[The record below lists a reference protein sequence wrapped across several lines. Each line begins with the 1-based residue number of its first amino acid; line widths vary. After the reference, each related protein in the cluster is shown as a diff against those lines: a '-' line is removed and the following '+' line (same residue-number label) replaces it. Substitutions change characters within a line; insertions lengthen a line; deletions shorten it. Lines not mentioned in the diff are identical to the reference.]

1 MSSATRRVAA
11 AIALT
16 SATLVAASCGG
27 GGSANSS
34 GQKGASRARLLPQ
47 QIVRAPK
54 YVLSA
59 AEPQS
64 NGIIWT
70 LAGKKSSGLYEIDPT
85 SDRVMG
91 SFSVSA
97 AAHSV
102 AESSPGILG
111 LALGSKTSGAL
122 ELFDGRTSKAITTVP
137 LPAPARYVTLG
148 SDGTTFYVLSGWA
161 HSASVTL
168 VNSQNGAVRGT
179 VAVPADTVS
188 IAPDAQQTDLYT
200 LGRDG
205 LISEISISGG
215 TPPSRFSIGH
225 DHGRSL
231 ALSPDGKSLY
241 VLKGTPAVANIAV
254 VDVDTQS
261 VRRVLPAPSHCVQVL
276 VSASGKQL
284 YEVAGTGHYGNIQI
298 FAA

>member
-1 MSSATRRVAA
+1 MPSATRRLAA

-16 SATLVAASCGG
+16 SATLVAAGCGG
-27 GGSANSS
+27 GGSATGS
-34 GQKGASRARLLPQ
+34 GQAKTSRAQLLPQ
-47 QIVRAPK
+47 QIVRAPRH
-54 YVLSA
+54 VVSA

-70 LAGKKSSGLYEIDPT
+70 LAGSKSSGLYEIDPT

-91 SFSVSA
+91 SFSVSGA
-97 AAHSV
+97 ARSV

-122 ELFDGRTSKAITTVP
+122 ELFDGRTSKVLKIVP

-168 VNSQNGAVRGT
+168 VNSQNGRVRGT

-188 IAPDAQQTDLYT
+188 VAPDVPQTDLYV
-200 LGRDG
+200 LERNG
-205 LISEISISGG
+205 LISDISISGG
-215 TPPSRFSIGH
+215 APPSRFSIGR

-231 ALSPDGKSLY
+231 ALSPDGNTLY
-241 VLKGTPAVANIAV
+241 VLKGTPAVANVAV
-254 VDVDTQS
+254 VDVATQS

-276 VSASGKQL
+276 ISATGKQL
-284 YEVAGTGHYGNIQI
+284 YEVAGTRHYGNIQI
-298 FAA
+298 FAV